1 MRPSSLLRT
10 LSLKLISSKLSSSPV
25 APWPPVRT
33 PFDRW
38 IAAELD
44 ELRFPAFSRKTSAQ
58 WLSKALDLAV
68 AALEMMARSE
78 ALAGPRLSAANRKL
92 VEDYL
97 EDVVDLLDACN
108 GLRDRMEDIK
118 EYTNLISTATHY
130 LEGEHERGEG
140 VIRRAMAALAAC
152 EAMEKRCAEL
162 KKCGSS
168 LRKLGERIA
177 AHGAPSC
184 DETSTSAAAD
194 ELHEALSG
202 SRAVA
207 LLVIAATGIA
217 LSFRTRRGLPVVHSS
232 KTAPWGAKLHELQK
246 EVKEVFDAR
255 RRGGLVV
262 LDELDAAASSARSL
276 RDAISRRDRKEL
288 RVIVDL
294 ARRKCRESEER
305 TRPLGE
311 KVDELYRQLISIR
324 VSLLGKL
331 TET

>member
-10 LSLKLISSKLSSSPV
+10 FSLKLISSKLSPSPV

-44 ELRFPAFSRKTSAQ
+44 ELRFPAFCRKTSAQ

-68 AALEMMARSE
+68 AALEMMARSV

-92 VEDYL
+92 VEGYL

-108 GLRDRMEDIK
+108 GLRDRMDDIK
-118 EYTNLISTATHY
+118 EYTNLIATATHY
-130 LEGEHERGEG
+130 LEGGHERGEG
-140 VIRRAMAALAAC
+140 VIRRATAALAAC
-152 EAMEKRCAEL
+152 EAMEKRCTDL

-207 LLVIAATGIA
+207 LLVVAATGIA

-255 RRGGLVV
+255 RRCGFVV

-288 RVIVDL
+288 RIIVDL
-294 ARRKCRESEER
+294 ARRRCRESEER
-305 TRPLGE
+305 MRPLGE

-331 TET
+331 IET